1 MKAIRNISSL
11 DIVIVEWFNLLKL
24 ALGGH
29 LDKSAFEKL
38 DLIYGAFKKNTY
50 NLPRP
55 KMMYI

>member
-38 DLIYGAFKKNTY
+38 DLIYGGV
-50 NLPRP
+50 
-55 KMMYI
+55 